1 MSRFHVGR
9 GRTVVVA
16 LFVFLMAAAP
26 LSAQAAF
33 QVDLE
38 ASRLVRFTSR
48 AAIEEFDGVTEKI
61 DGFVALDTPELSE
74 HTGEG
79 DTEFYFEVDLASID
93 TGVGLRNRH
102 MRDNYLEVKDFPYA
116 AFGGSIQRAAPLAD
130 GAYRVTISGT
140 LGIHGVERERSI
152 TCDVSPDGAGYRV
165 QCSFPV
171 LLSDHDIDIP
181 KIMFLKL
188 NDEVR
193 LDVAIRVEPSTS

>member
-1 MSRFHVGR
+1 VNRSHAGWGR
-9 GRTVVVA
+9 LVA
-16 LFVFLMAAAP
+16 GAYLVCLAVAAP

-33 QVDLE
+33 QVDLD
-38 ASRLVRFTSR
+38 APRLVRFTSR
-48 AAIEEFDGVTEKI
+48 TALNDFDGVTEKI
-61 DGFVALDTPELSE
+61 DGFVALDTPDLSE
-74 HTGEG
+74 ETGDG

-102 MRDNYLEVKDFPYA
+102 MRDNYLEVEDFPYA
-116 AFGGSIQRAAPLAD
+116 AFGGSIERVAPLAK

-152 TCDVSPDGAGYRV
+152 TCDVSPDEAGYSV
-165 QCSFPV
+165 ECSFPV
-171 LLSDHDIDIP
+171 LLSDHGIEIP

-193 LDVAIRVEPSTS
+193 LEVDFRVEPSTS